1 MGDGR
6 VNRAIRGS
14 KARTS
19 EITARMPEL
28 KERVPELRERVPDLK
43 ERVPDIKARGAEL
56 TARRADELRTRGTE
70 LRTRGTELARH
81 YARMD
86 VSWARCAP
94 VRALREGLMNFGL
107 GPLIDL
113 YTKPVVH
120 GREVFDTL
128 VHPVI
133 FVANHSSHLDTPTIL
148 RAMPMKWRQRTAV
161 AAAADYFY
169 KSRRTAYGVAVLLN
183 TVPLARKGGG
193 LSDGATDHVDRLI
206 EQRWNLLMFPEGTR
220 SRNGEIGKLRSGA
233 AVLAAQHGIAIVPI
247 HVTGTH
253 AAMPPGRN
261 WPKRRPGRL
270 AGRRHP
276 VEVRFGAPIWPGE
289 GEHRHD
295 VMARVRA
302 FFEGREVPPPAPPRV
317 KERAAAEPL
326 LSDLA
331 TLRPLVAPPEGQEP
345 VIAPLRPDGVPVA
358 MQSPG
363 GEPATRA

>member
-6 VNRAIRGS
+6 PVNRAI

-19 EITARMPEL
+19 EITARGAG
-28 KERVPELRERVPDLK
+28 ELRS
-43 ERVPDIKARGAEL
+43 
-56 TARRADELRTRGTE
+56 RGTE
-70 LRTRGTELARH
+70 LRSRGTELRGELARH

-133 FVANHSSHLDTPTIL
+133 FVANHSSHLDTPTTL

-206 EQRWNLLMFPEGTR
+206 EQR
-220 SRNGEIGKLRSGA
+220 
-233 AVLAAQHGIAIVPI
+233 
-247 HVTGTH
+247 
-253 AAMPPGRN
+253 
-261 WPKRRPGRL
+261 
-270 AGRRHP
+270 
-276 VEVRFGAPIWPGE
+276 
-289 GEHRHD
+289 
-295 VMARVRA
+295 
-302 FFEGREVPPPAPPRV
+302 
-317 KERAAAEPL
+317 
-326 LSDLA
+326 
-331 TLRPLVAPPEGQEP
+331 
-345 VIAPLRPDGVPVA
+345 
-358 MQSPG
+358 
-363 GEPATRA
+363 